1 MAEAMAMAAATIDCV
16 VPGFDEVFRARIGE
30 ADRRSAV

>member
-1 MAEAMAMAAATIDCV
+1 MAMAAATIDCV